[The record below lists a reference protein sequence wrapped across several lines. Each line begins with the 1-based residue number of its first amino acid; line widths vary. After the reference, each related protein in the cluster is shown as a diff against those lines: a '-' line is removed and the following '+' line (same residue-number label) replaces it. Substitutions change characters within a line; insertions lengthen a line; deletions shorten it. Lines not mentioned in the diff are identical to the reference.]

1 MIAFQEPPRSGFE
14 ISWALFGVRFR
25 LLPSFFLF
33 SALLGYV
40 FVRPFAPN
48 MKTLMVGIAIDV
60 ACIFVAIV
68 FTEFI
73 QGIVYRSYGLR
84 STVLIQEF
92 GGGIYPEREPPL
104 RIQRIVVALANPA
117 SCFLLFAL
125 VYYSNEEYQWR
136 LTSDYAR
143 FAYFILILITVF
155 WGVIGFLPMFPYPG
169 GRVMMELLDFVSPRY
184 GVQLTLWLSILVGLA
199 IIADT
204 VAYVL
209 GHGSLIPFINQIG
222 TIGRVI
228 MAIFFAIAT
237 MRNWQLLQ
245 EIRAQR
251 RPYQSDYDDDQG
263 QWQR

>member
-1 MIAFQEPPRSGFE
+1 
-14 ISWALFGVRFR
+14 
-25 LLPSFFLF
+25 
-33 SALLGYV
+33 
-40 FVRPFAPN
+40 
-48 MKTLMVGIAIDV
+48 
-60 ACIFVAIV
+60 
-68 FTEFI
+68 
-73 QGIVYRSYGLR
+73 
-84 STVLIQEF
+84 
-92 GGGIYPEREPPL
+92 
-104 RIQRIVVALANPA
+104 
-117 SCFLLFAL
+117 
-125 VYYSNEEYQWR
+125 
-136 LTSDYAR
+136 
-143 FAYFILILITVF
+143 
-155 WGVIGFLPMFPYPG
+155 
-169 GRVMMELLDFVSPRY
+169 MMELLDFVSPRY